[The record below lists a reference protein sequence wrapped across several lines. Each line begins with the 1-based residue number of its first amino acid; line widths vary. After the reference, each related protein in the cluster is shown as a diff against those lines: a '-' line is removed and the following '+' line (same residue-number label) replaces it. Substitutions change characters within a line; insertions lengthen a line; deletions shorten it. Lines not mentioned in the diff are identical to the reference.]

1 MLHALA
7 THWQEYLIE
16 ACLLGTFMVS
26 ACVSVII
33 FEHPR
38 SPAARAVRSAF
49 LRRAIV
55 GLLMGLTAV
64 ALIYSPFGARSGA
77 HMNPATTLTFLVL
90 GKVAPW
96 DAFFYILA
104 QSLGGFAGVML
115 ASTLSRGAV
124 RHRSVASVVTLPGPR
139 GVGAAW
145 IAEFGIS
152 FVMMTMVLTSASHAA
167 TASYTGLLA
176 GLLVAAF
183 ITFEA
188 PLSGMSM
195 NPART
200 LASALHAHNF
210 RALWVYV
217 TAPTLAMLLAAAVH
231 VAAFGQG
238 SVYCAKLNHDGDGPC
253 LFHCRVNE
261 RPGRHPHAP
270 SGIQHAS
277 DPARARP

>member
-7 THWQEYLIE
+7 THWPEYLIE
-16 ACLLGTFMVS
+16 ACLLGTFMLS
-26 ACVSVII
+26 ACVSVVV

-64 ALIYSPFGARSGA
+64 GLIYSPFGARSGA

-96 DAFFYILA
+96 DAAFYVLA
-104 QSLGGFAGVML
+104 QSLGGFAGVAL
-115 ASTLSRGAV
+115 ASMLTRGAV
-124 RHRSVASVVTLPGPR
+124 RHRSVASVVTLPGRR
-139 GVGAAW
+139 GAGVAW

-152 FVMMTMVLTSASHAA
+152 FVMMTMVLTSTGHAA
-167 TASYTGLLA
+167 TAPYTGLLA

-188 PLSGMSM
+188 RS
-195 NPART
+195 
-200 LASALHAHNF
+200 
-210 RALWVYV
+210 
-217 TAPTLAMLLAAAVH
+217 
-231 VAAFGQG
+231 
-238 SVYCAKLNHDGDGPC
+238 
-253 LFHCRVNE
+253 
-261 RPGRHPHAP
+261 PG
-270 SGIQHAS
+270 
-277 DPARARP
+277 